1 METIRKRLLFM
12 ANEAMDALKPF
23 RNKVQHMRFEVLE
36 AINIKI
42 TVFGNVT
49 PGSLVDRNVGTYLPN
64 YAA

>member
-1 METIRKRLLFM
+1 M